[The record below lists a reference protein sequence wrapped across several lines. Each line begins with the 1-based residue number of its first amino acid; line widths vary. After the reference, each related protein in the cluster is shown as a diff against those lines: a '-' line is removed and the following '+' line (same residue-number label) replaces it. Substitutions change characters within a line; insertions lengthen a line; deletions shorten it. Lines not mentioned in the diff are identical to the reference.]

1 LKILATTYTSNQTG
15 AIASLVGGN
24 MWAFVSLGVA
34 IVYLDTPPSSITI
47 MSIMLVIGWILVPLY
62 AKLVRGS
69 FIIGIIVNLLALIAL
84 TADPGTPPW
93 YTFACVICGFVHV
106 AAYLIS
112 LACIYYSF
120 QSFKELMPKKE

>member
-1 LKILATTYTSNQTG
+1 LATTYTSNQTG

-24 MWAFVSLGVA
+24 MWALVNLGVA
-34 IVYLDTPPSSITI
+34 IVYLNTSVYSIMI

-62 AKLVRGS
+62 AKLIRGS
-69 FIIGIIVNLLALIAL
+69 FIVGIIINLLALIAL

-93 YTFACVICGFVHV
+93 YTFACAICGFIHV
-106 AAYLIS
+106 AAYLVA

-120 QSFKELMPKKE
+120 QSFKELKLKKE